1 MNFISTLLGNLNYPT
16 IFFLMLLES
25 TVVPV
30 PSEFVVTPAAYHAA
44 GGSLNVLLIILY
56 ATVGAD
62 VGASINYFVA
72 KYVGRPVV
80 YRFAN
85 SRLGHLCLLN
95 QEKIEK
101 SEKYFDDHGVAA
113 TLTGRFVPVIRH
125 LISIPAGLARMNYW
139 KFLLFTT
146 IGAGGWHSVLAA
158 LGWYLHAIVPEEQLN
173 DKITEYAEY
182 IKLAIIALLLA
193 AAAYFIIKRIINKKK
208 GL

>member
-1 MNFISTLLGNLNYPT
+1 MNLITTLLNNLNYPT

-44 GGSLNVLLIILY
+44 GGSLNVFLIILF
-56 ATVGAD
+56 ATIGAD
-62 VGASINYFVA
+62 VGASINYFA
-72 KYVGRPVV
+72 ALYVGRPVI

-85 SRLGHLCLLN
+85 SRLGRLCLLN

-101 SEKYFDDHGVAA
+101 SEKYFDEHGVAA

-146 IGAGGWHSVLAA
+146 IGAGGWHAILAA
-158 LGWYLHAIVPEEQLN
+158 LGWYMHAIVPESQLN

-182 IKLAIIALLLA
+182 IKIAIVALLLLA
-193 AAAYFIIKRIINKKK
+193 VIYFVIKKTLNKKK
-208 GL
+208 